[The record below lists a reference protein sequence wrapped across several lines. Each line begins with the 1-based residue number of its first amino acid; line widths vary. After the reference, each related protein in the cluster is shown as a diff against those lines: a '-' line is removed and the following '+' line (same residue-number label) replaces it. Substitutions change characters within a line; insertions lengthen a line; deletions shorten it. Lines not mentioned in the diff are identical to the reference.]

1 MTKTQ
6 KQKAVDRL
14 HEQLGWLGL
23 VKLAEIYSFEQYLI
37 QKKHF
42 IPCVTSGTELL
53 RVRRRKNEFI
63 VVLFDEKHRKT
74 LTDRHGMVL
83 WYDFQIFGKDPWF
96 SA

>member
-6 KQKAVDRL
+6 KQKAADRI
-14 HEQLGWLGL
+14 HETLGWLGL
-23 VKLAEIYSFEQYLI
+23 VKLAEIYNFEQYLI

-42 IPCVTSGTELL
+42 RACVPSGAEII
-53 RVRRRKNEFI
+53 RVRRRKDEFI
-63 VVLFDEKHRKT
+63 IVAFDEKHRQT

-96 SA
+96 H